1 MEPLERLHVCYIP
14 VLSGVWKH
22 QDHVQG
28 IDWSLW
34 ILKKKKTEADKPN
47 VND

>member
-1 MEPLERLHVCYIP
+1 MVF
-14 VLSGVWKH
+14 KNT

-34 ILKKKKTEADKPN
+34 IFKKKKNKPEADKPN

>member
-1 MEPLERLHVCYIP
+1 MVF
-14 VLSGVWKH
+14 KNT

-34 ILKKKKTEADKPN
+34 ITSENQKQINQMLMIRRYRELEG
-47 VND
+47 